1 MNTSKTGKIPESY
14 EFPLYLFYQGKNS
27 EAYKF
32 FGVHSVDNKSS
43 KCYCFRVWAPNAK
56 SVSVVGDF
64 NQWDKNANP
73 MEKIA
78 DGIWETFISG
88 LEQFDAY
95 KYCIETQKGKFLLK
109 SDPYANHFETRPGT
123 ASKIY
128 ECSYEWTDEK
138 WRAEKSKKIIYKSP
152 VNIYE
157 VHLGSWM
164 LDENDNHLSYVAFA
178 EKIIPYMKKM
188 S

>member
-32 FGVHSVDNKSS
+32 FGVHSVENKNS
-43 KCYCFRVWAPNAK
+43 KCHCFRVWAPNAK

-88 LEQFDAY
+88 LEKRLQNFY
-95 KYCIETQKGKFLLK
+95 SNLQ
-109 SDPYANHFETRPGT
+109 T
-123 ASKIY
+123 ADCLIVKCEHY
-128 ECSYEWTDEK
+128 
-138 WRAEKSKKIIYKSP
+138 
-152 VNIYE
+152 
-157 VHLGSWM
+157 L
-164 LDENDNHLSYVAFA
+164 
-178 EKIIPYMKKM
+178 
-188 S
+188 